1 MLNQTNPQSLR
12 HWLLLGLATLTGML
26 VFGMPNLSL
35 PVLFDEIASDL
46 NLSLVELGF
55 IWGITYFVAIFVGL
69 VGGSLGDRFGTR
81 RTLTIL
87 CILSGITGAARVL
100 STDFTGLLI
109 TSFLW
114 GITLPGIPVHLHK
127 VAGQWFPARQLG
139 LANSIISMGFALG
152 MLLGSF
158 LAASFLSPLLGGW
171 RNVLLVYALIAILIG
186 IFWLVLHP
194 SGQAKAKKEL
204 VPLKQGL
211 THVVRLKNVWIIGL
225 GASGITGCFLGVTGY
240 LPTYL
245 KTAGWPASTADQ
257 ALSMYFL
264 FSLLGVIP
272 LSLLADKLAS
282 RRLFLMI
289 VAVLM
294 ASGAVLF
301 SLGSGLWVWIAVILS
316 GLMFDAYMSVYT
328 TAVMEVKGVGAR
340 YTGTALG
347 CPGTGGARHPGHQGG
362 AIARPRG

>member
-1 MLNQTNPQSLR
+1 M
-12 HWLLLGLATLTGML
+12 
-26 VFGMPNLSL
+26 
-35 PVLFDEIASDL
+35 
-46 NLSLVELGF
+46 
-55 IWGITYFVAIFVGL
+55 
-69 VGGSLGDRFGTR
+69 
-81 RTLTIL
+81 
-87 CILSGITGAARVL
+87 
-100 STDFTGLLI
+100 
-109 TSFLW
+109 
-114 GITLPGIPVHLHK
+114 
-127 VAGQWFPARQLG
+127 
-139 LANSIISMGFALG
+139 
-152 MLLGSF
+152 
-158 LAASFLSPLLGGW
+158 
-171 RNVLLVYALIAILIG
+171 
-186 IFWLVLHP
+186 
-194 SGQAKAKKEL
+194 
-204 VPLKQGL
+204 PLKQGL

-347 CPGTGGARHPGHQGG
+347 FAGTLDPNTGV
-362 AIARPRG
+362 IAAQYDREGCGDISLRRMN